1 MAGAEVPVWP
11 CEHFYLLTRPID
23 GIEGNLPTLS
33 DHDGHLYIRDD
44 SGGLLIG
51 CFEPM
56 GKAIDPDRL
65 GGDFAFRLLPEDWDH
80 FEPIACAARGSPTWA
95 RQDGRS
101 PVPWIGQARYATRC
115 TRPAPGA
122 PACWPRPR
130 CGSRNASRRMAMIS
144 TPTRP
149 PLDAGLGFA
158 VRWDKDFQGGVTDGV
173 YISGKRLIR
182 RLGRSGFR
190 HFRRAQMRCRLFGS
204 NLSISAPELSTRQRA
219 GDRIPGRRPVS
230 LLTAQAAC
238 RLHADLP
245 GRHPVSFTS
254 CRLCKPLNAVA
265 GARVESCILASCRR
279 SCALNTDRWKGGG

>member
-51 CFEPM
+51 CFEPI
-56 GKAIDPDRL
+56 GKAIDPGRL
-65 GGDFAFRLLPEDWDH
+65 GGDFAFRLLPKDWDH
-80 FEPIACAARGSPTWA
+80 FEPIACAAR
-95 RQDGRS
+95 
-101 PVPWIGQARYATRC
+101 
-115 TRPAPGA
+115 GA

-144 TPTRP
+144 TPTRRRSTP
-149 PLDAGLGFA
+149 GSASPSVGTRTFRVESPMGCTYLAKG
-158 VRWDKDFQGGVTDGV
+158 
-173 YISGKRLIR
+173 LIR

-204 NLSISAPELSTRQRA
+204 NLSISAPELRTRQRA

-230 LLTAQAAC
+230 PDGAGSVPPPRRPARQASG
-238 RLHADLP
+238 LVHI
-245 GRHPVSFTS
+245 VSPLQAFERRCGGS
-254 CRLCKPLNAVA
+254 CRILHSLPPVA
-265 GARVESCILASCRR
+265 GLARSIR
-279 SCALNTDRWKGGG
+279 DRWKGGG